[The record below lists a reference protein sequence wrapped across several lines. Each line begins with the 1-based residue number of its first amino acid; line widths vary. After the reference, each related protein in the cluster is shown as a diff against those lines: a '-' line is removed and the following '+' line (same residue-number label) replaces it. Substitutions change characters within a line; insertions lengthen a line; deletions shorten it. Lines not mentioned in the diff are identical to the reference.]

1 MIPTKIRLTGR
12 QYALRRLL
20 MERSG
25 EWLTAKQIFSLM
37 NFSLISEDRY
47 EWDGRANF
55 TGTVGREIV
64 ADVEAI
70 NASGAFDKI
79 VVSDRSKG
87 YKLATKEEYERY
99 SKSRWK
105 SLKRSIKGLSQLD
118 WQARLDRQT
127 VIRFD
132 AVPYGEDVHDCF
144 VGEAR
149 R

>member
-1 MIPTKIRLTGR
+1 MIPTRIRLTGR
-12 QYALRRLL
+12 QYALRRLFL
-20 MERSG
+20 EHCG
-25 EWLTAKQIFSLM
+25 EWITAKRIFAFMGL
-37 NFSLISEDRY
+37 SLIGEERY
-47 EWDGRANF
+47 EWDGKANF
-55 TGTVGREIV
+55 TGAVGREIV
-64 ADVEAI
+64 ADVEAV
-70 NASGAFDKI
+70 NRSGVFYKI

-149 R
+149 Q